1 MGLCASSND
10 SVIENQMNGPT
21 SNSNQELK
29 KGGSQLK
36 ISNIYQTSNDNNTN
50 DSRSKMKL
58 GFAVPQSLLQRQQN
72 QGESKMNSATRN
84 NIMDAFK
91 NNDSGISQFS
101 LNQLQGTLA
110 SEG

>member
-1 MGLCASSND
+1 
-10 SVIENQMNGPT
+10 
-21 SNSNQELK
+21 
-29 KGGSQLK
+29 
-36 ISNIYQTSNDNNTN
+36 
-50 DSRSKMKL
+50 MKL

-101 LNQLQGTLA
+101 LNQLQGMLA
-110 SEG
+110 SES

>member
-1 MGLCASSND
+1 
-10 SVIENQMNGPT
+10 
-21 SNSNQELK
+21 
-29 KGGSQLK
+29 
-36 ISNIYQTSNDNNTN
+36 
-50 DSRSKMKL
+50 MKL
-58 GFAVPQSLLQRQQN
+58 GFAVPQSLLQRQQQN
-72 QGESKMNSATRN
+72 QDESKMNSATRN